1 MDRLLLFASVLA
13 WATAGLALPA
23 AVDATE
29 CIRGAN
35 RCQSQD
41 SLDLASKSSTSL
53 ARQLEGGTLGHLPQQ
68 QDDPLRS
75 QSKVQDSDAVHVKSH
90 ASLRR
95 RTNGPPPRKLSQA
108 EWNDKRSRA
117 LSQIL
122 EAFESDNL
130 LIVRTASALGVAPE
144 RMLEVPLSHEEF
156 NNALKQA
163 GYTGELL
170 PELYELDGSPQRQSG
185 PTPTDEQEEVYLR
198 ESARVSRVILSDRD
212 FLRKFRV
219 SLGLDPEGGWPAG
232 TKTTAKWNEALREA
246 GWEGPFF
253 PETYSFSRVSP
264 LDSVKSVFSQAFYSG
279 RRHLGG
285 GSRTPSLPP
294 IRSRPPVRLPSRMP
308 RPM

>member
-130 LIVRTASALGVAPE
+130 LIVRTASALGVAVSPYSVSTKRADVLDLTTSAQQPE

-219 SLGLDPEGGWPAG
+219 SLGLD
-232 TKTTAKWNEALREA
+232 
-246 GWEGPFF
+246 
-253 PETYSFSRVSP
+253 VS
-264 LDSVKSVFSQAFYSG
+264 KAMN
-279 RRHLGG
+279 HLG
-285 GSRTPSLPP
+285 RQLHCLAHSLTNNP
-294 IRSRPPVRLPSRMP
+294 
-308 RPM
+308 